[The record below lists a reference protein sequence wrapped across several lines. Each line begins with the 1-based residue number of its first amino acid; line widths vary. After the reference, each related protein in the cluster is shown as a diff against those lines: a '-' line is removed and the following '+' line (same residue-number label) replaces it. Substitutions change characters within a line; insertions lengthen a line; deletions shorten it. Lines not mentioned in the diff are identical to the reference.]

1 MVINV
6 RGDRFSVIHRS
17 SALPAVPERIENVI
31 RFVAYERG
39 FYLRND
45 YYNGI
50 NFAFLLN
57 VRAANTAEPAEA
69 ISDFVQARRVR
80 KEVLSI
86 CEQWLADN
94 PAPASLVGPPK
105 IASKHQ
111 ESRYW
116 LLATVAEAYFGVGD
130 AAEGQHRL
138 DEALSAAPEE
148 WMGKTTQDQIGK
160 LKQLLADSPLKH
172 LQPTASSI

>member
-1 MVINV
+1 MSLNPFIDPRKHALRISAPIRVHFVIRSESHVVEPIRNYLDSDWRPTVIRAVLHVYEFVRRMVINV

-57 VRAANTAEPAEA
+57 VRAANAAEPAEA
-69 ISDFVQARRVR
+69 IFDFVRARHVR

-86 CEQWLADN
+86 CEQWLA
-94 PAPASLVGPPK
+94 
-105 IASKHQ
+105 
-111 ESRYW
+111 E
-116 LLATVAEAYFGVGD
+116 
-130 AAEGQHRL
+130 
-138 DEALSAAPEE
+138 
-148 WMGKTTQDQIGK
+148 
-160 LKQLLADSPLKH
+160 
-172 LQPTASSI
+172 